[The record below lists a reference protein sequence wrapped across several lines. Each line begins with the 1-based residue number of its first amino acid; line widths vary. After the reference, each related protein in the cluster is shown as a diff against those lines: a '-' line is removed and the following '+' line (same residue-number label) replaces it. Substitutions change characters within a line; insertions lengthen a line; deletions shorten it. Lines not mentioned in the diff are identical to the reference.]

1 MSVSIH
7 YTTAPKYG
15 ARATAYLKD
24 DYNDKRW
31 ATVKIVGKD
40 GYTEKACLYL
50 HEDTIRQ
57 MLTALTAVVAEF
69 DEQVATETA
78 EVAE

>member
-1 MSVSIH
+1 MSISIH
-7 YTTAPKYG
+7 YNAPKYG
-15 ARATAYLKD
+15 ARATAFLKD
-24 DYNDKRW
+24 EYNGKRW
-31 ATVKIVGKD
+31 ATVKIVGKN
-40 GYTEKACLYL
+40 GYTEKVCLYL
-50 HEDTIRQ
+50 HENVIRE